1 VLTVAVVDLLI
12 LMELVML
19 VLFMIVTYVPLI
31 ILENVID
38 VFKENSYTTTNVII
52 YAPLELIQMLTEV
65 VSNVDQD
72 VLYVKTKPLAQNVLS
87 ENYYKEKYAKIN
99 VTMDISLLMESVH
112 LVKTT
117 DAKNAIPN

>member
-72 VLYVKTKPLAQNVLS
+72 VLYVKIKPLAQNVLS